1 MKNKQDMEKLYNYKI
16 FETMHD
22 KTTYWLVFDEENNVV
37 YKTNK
42 KENAS
47 NFIHTAQRAKGSH

>member
-1 MKNKQDMEKLYNYKI
+1 MKKKLGMEKLYDYKI
-16 FETMHD
+16 FETMHE
-22 KTTYWLVFDEENNVV
+22 KQKYYLVFDPNNEVV